1 MFESKQQN
9 IAAMGQQVTRYVK
22 LRVRFSIVALI
33 VLFVWPGSNFSVA
46 ADWEYRVKHR
56 DTLIGLANRYFI
68 DPSRWPEFQRLN
80 DVRYPRRL
88 QIDSIL
94 RIPIDWLKQEPAQ
107 AAVSVIRGNAIVRV
121 GGEDKPLSVGTLLNT
136 GDIIRTDAN
145 SSLSVRFIDGSQ
157 VLLLK
162 DSTLKLDNLTAYPN
176 TGMANTQ
183 LKLET
188 GRVETQVKPLKGA
201 ASRYEIRTP
210 MAQLGVRGTDFR
222 VGADTSSNTGSTEV
236 LSGAVQAENDAGTV
250 DVQQGFGSVIALGKP
265 PSPPIELLPAPDLST
280 IPALIERTPIRF
292 RWQPMAAASGY
303 RVQIERD
310 KQFNVVLDEDV
321 FVTPEASFPD
331 LPDGQY
337 AMRVRAID
345 THGLEGLNADREI
358 TVKARPEPP
367 FLQAPEDQSTQRGD
381 RLDFTWAR
389 VGEAAGYYFQLAS
402 DASLKSPLLE
412 ERNWADTHLATPK
425 PLVPGQYFWRVASRR
440 ASGDLGPFGDVQQFT
455 LKAIPMVEGGAARP
469 VLNDKSLTLQWKS
482 GPPGQTYQLQLAR
495 NQEFSPLLK
504 EEIAAEPRVEFQRP
518 AGGSIYMRVKAIDSD
533 GFEGPYGA
541 PQEIEVAPNYPLIKL
556 VADNSTAKFNWPAGL
571 EGQKLQLQ
579 VARSARFEP
588 LLLDTTTDATQAEIQ
603 RPAGS
608 EFFVRSRR
616 IDPDGYEETFSKP
629 ERVTLSEPFVQLET
643 PKLEKGE
650 ITFNWSAPLSGQKF
664 RFQLARDVG
673 FNTTVRDAT
682 LAENKLVLKNP
693 GAGRYFVRV
702 GVIDQDG
709 FVAPYGPTQQFDVPR
724 NYWPL
729 LLLLPLLLL

>member
-1 MFESKQQN
+1 M
-9 IAAMGQQVTRYVK
+9 TRHGNPR
-22 LRVRFSIVALI
+22 LPTRAIALI
-33 VLFVWPGSNFSVA
+33 GLFVLPASNFSAA
-46 ADWEYRVKHR
+46 ADWEYHVKPR

-68 DPSRWPEFQRLN
+68 DPTRWPEFQQLN

-94 RIPIDWLKQEPAQ
+94 RIPIDWLRQEPAQ
-107 AAVSVIRGNAIVRV
+107 AAVSVIRGNATVRV
-121 GGEDKPLSVGTLLNT
+121 GGEDKPLTVGAMLNS
-136 GDIIRTDAN
+136 GDIIRTDPN

-157 VLLLK
+157 ALLLK

-176 TGMANTQ
+176 TEMANTQ

-188 GRVETQVKPLKGA
+188 GRIETQVKPLKGA

-222 VGADTSSNTGSTEV
+222 VGADASSNTSSTEV
-236 LSGAVQAENDAGTV
+236 LSGAVKAENDAGTV
-250 DVQQGFGSVIALGKP
+250 DVTQGFGTVIALGKP
-265 PSPPIELLPAPDLST
+265 PSPPIELLPAPDLSS
-280 IPALIERTPIRF
+280 IPPLIERTPIRF
-292 RWQPMAAASGY
+292 RWQPMAAAFGY

-310 KQFNVVLDEDV
+310 KQFDVVLDENI
-321 FVTPEASFPD
+321 FTSPEASFPD

-381 RLDFTWAR
+381 RLDFTWAK
-389 VGEAAGYYFQLAS
+389 VGEAAGYHFQLAS
-402 DASLKSPLLE
+402 DAGLKSPLLE
-412 ERNWADTHLATPK
+412 ERNWVDTLLATPK
-425 PLVPGQYFWRVASRR
+425 PLAPGKYYWRVASRR

-455 LKAIPMVEGGAARP
+455 LKAIPVVEGGAAP
-469 VLNDKSLTLQWKS
+469 VLNDKLLTLQWKS

-495 NQEFSPLLK
+495 NRDFSPLLK
-504 EEIAAEPRVEFQRP
+504 EEAVTEPKIEFQRP
-518 AGGSIYMRVKAIDSD
+518 AGGSIFMRVKAIDSD

-541 PQEIEVAPNYPLIKL
+541 PQEIQVAPSYPVIKL
-556 VADNSTAKFNWPAGL
+556 VADNTTAKFKWPAGL

-588 LLLDTTTDATQAEIQ
+588 LLLDTITDATEAEIQ

-616 IDPDGYEETFSKP
+616 IDPDGYVETFSKP
-629 ERVTLSEPFVQLET
+629 ERVTLTEPFAQLET
-643 PKLEKGE
+643 PKLEKGG
-650 ITFNWSAPLSGQKF
+650 ITFNWSEPLPGQKF
-664 RFQLARDVG
+664 RFQIARDAA
-673 FNTTVRDAT
+673 FNTTVHDAT
-682 LAENKLVLKNP
+682 LAENRLVLKSP

-729 LLLLPLLLL
+729 LLLLPLLFL